1 MMIGFFLIFSSIL
14 SGTICSIYLHR
25 ILVSKKERKLK
36 DSNDIKLELNNLL
49 FEKSIALDAINKINQ
64 NYNEKKIDIYEKDR
78 LLLKYSNLLKNFDE
92 HILKIQPNVELQDL
106 RIYRNQLY
114 SIITDSINKL
124 DKKLDNFSK
133 VTNYDGQNNIIE
145 NNNDQNK
152 SENIAKEIDLQSNRT
167 NQKIAKDN
175 SLQAIENKN
184 NILSNEDLPIKKD
197 LNNIDVKSTE
207 ISVLTETS
215 RHYPNIPMDKVQ
227 NNDQNNHRK
236 KGENFI
242 SDSEKEVFNDFGIDE
257 INKIQKDVLKILQ
270 RLENG
275 TP

>member
-1 MMIGFFLIFSSIL
+1 
-14 SGTICSIYLHR
+14 
-25 ILVSKKERKLK
+25 
-36 DSNDIKLELNNLL
+36 LNNLL

-64 NYNEKKIDIYEKDR
+64 NYNEKKIDIHEKDR
-78 LLLKYSNLLKNFDE
+78 LILKYSKMLKNFDE

-133 VTNYDGQNNIIE
+133 VINYDGQNNIIE

-152 SENIAKEIDLQSNRT
+152 NENIAKEIDLQPNRT
-167 NQKIAKDN
+167 NQNIAKDN
-175 SLQAIENKN
+175 LLQVIEKKN

-197 LNNIDVKSTE
+197 LNNTDVKSTE
-207 ISVLTETS
+207 ISALTDTS
-215 RHYPNIPMDKVQ
+215 IHYPNISMDKVQ
-227 NNDQNNHRK
+227 NNDQNNYRK
-236 KGENFI
+236 KEENFI

-275 TP
+275 TS

>member
-175 SLQAIENKN
+175 SLQSIENKN